1 MYPSR
6 LKPGDQIRV
15 VAPSRSMSLLKTEQ
29 IEQAKMVLERLGFH
43 VSFSAHAEEI
53 DAFASSSIESRV
65 NDLHEAFSDPE
76 VKAIL
81 SVLGGYNS
89 NQLLTHLDYR
99 ADQVQPKIF
108 CGFSDM
114 TALAS
119 AIYQKTGL
127 VTYSGPHFSSFS
139 MKQGLNYTKD
149 YFLKCICSDSPFEIE
164 PSEWR
169 CDEIWTKEQPQLNDG
184 PIVINE
190 GAADGKILGGN

>member
-81 SVLGGYNS
+81 GVLGGYNS

-149 YFLKCICSDSPFEIE
+149 YFLKCIYSDSPFEIE

>member
-1 MYPSR
+1 
-6 LKPGDQIRV
+6 
-15 VAPSRSMSLLKTEQ
+15 
-29 IEQAKMVLERLGFH
+29 MVLERLGFH

-99 ADQVQPKIF
+99 LIKSNPKIF

-119 AIYQKTGL
+119 AIDRPCHLFRPSFFQFFNETGL
-127 VTYSGPHFSSFS
+127 ELYERLFFKVYLFRQSVR
-139 MKQGLNYTKD
+139 N
-149 YFLKCICSDSPFEIE
+149 
-164 PSEWR
+164 
-169 CDEIWTKEQPQLNDG
+169 
-184 PIVINE
+184 
-190 GAADGKILGGN
+190 